1 MKSWK
6 EFLEKESREAY
17 FIQLM
22 DKVNKAYDRERVYP
36 SKEEMFSCFELCPYE
51 NVKVVIIGQDPY
63 HGAGQAHGLSFSV
76 KPGIKVP
83 PSLKN
88 IYKELQSD
96 LNIETPNHGYLVSW
110 AKQGVL
116 MLNTSLTVTEGKPG
130 SHKSFGWSKFTQ
142 RVLEFLNDY
151 DKPLVFILW
160 GNHAI
165 EAAKG
170 ITNPKHFL
178 IKSAHPSPLAGGGFF
193 GTKPFS
199 KTNEFLQ
206 KTGRGAIDW
215 RIETVAEEPIGHND
229 KEEQDVVATTSNQ
242 WPPKFKTVWNNIK
255 EVDTTNDVIISE
267 YQGSPLKIIDLN
279 GKQVLVGKYGN
290 KLEFLDPYTFKM
302 VAKAVILAPAKFDT
316 FHINIVKIDGDWHA
330 VYVIRKRDDREADD
344 YFRVVSYNFTTKET
358 TTIITTNA
366 WIYDVK
372 AVEINGINYL
382 FLAVITTPGLILR
395 YNLHTQQEEL
405 RFEIPDSDHI
415 QFYYFISNGKP
426 TLLVKHSVSAYLY
439 SDYKH
444 YKLFDAITGK
454 QLGQDMTLTKVEDT
468 AIVQVS
474 DSKYVLAVATKT
486 NHLHLFDTATGKQT
500 HNILVDDDPNFTY
513 TMAIYKS
520 KLVIVSEDRTKIY
533 DLAYPEQEP
542 NILTHANGDPV
553 QTKAKNNTFIITYQN
568 KPLIIFPQ
576 DYQTNVAQCFS
587 LETYTEER
595 EIKVIPEIS
604 KFLPFTDSQNREL
617 FIIHYGDK
625 FNINNCITALY
636 NPLGR
641 IRSKEEYEFNYYA
654 VTTDLNGMPVVVT
667 RSNNNIFN
675 LFNIETGQK
684 IKCLKIESSET
695 KVEPIL
701 ITEVKGKQ
709 VLLASYSE
717 DIKMFTFP
725 EMEVSNI
732 SFLIEAAGSMDVIEM
747 DGVKQLIAANDEMFT
762 WNLETGEPIHNPF
775 HVIIEPDAEEEEER
789 YLCSDGFSIH
799 TLNWGDK
806 DSLFIGTVS
815 SDAYIWNP
823 HKPAELIPIEIDEAM
838 WNVGHYDP
846 DYCIYCAVSTVIDG
860 KNVVVTGSHHGAVVV
875 IDAETGERIGR
886 IMKTNDVS
894 EYYNNYMKITEF
906 AGRKLLVTHNKRT
919 VKIWTLNDA
928 KKLKEFTFDN
938 ITSIAVSNNKI
949 IVFHG
954 EDVSCFEMI

>member
-1 MKSWK
+1 MKIWK
-6 EFLEKESREAY
+6 EFLEKESHEAY

-76 KPGIKVP
+76 KPGVKIP

-116 MLNTSLTVTEGKPG
+116 MLNTSLTVTEGKAG

-178 IKSAHPSPLAGGGFF
+178 IKSPHPSPLAGGGFF

-215 RIETVAEEPIGHND
+215 RIEVVAEEPIGHNE
-229 KEEQDVVATTSNQ
+229 KAEQDVVATTSNQ

-255 EVDTTNDVIISE
+255 EVDTTNDIIISE

-279 GKQVLVGKYGN
+279 GKQVLVGIYRN

-302 VAKAVILAPAKFDT
+302 VAKAVTLAPAKFDAYRV
-316 FHINIVKIDGDWHA
+316 NLVKIDGDWCA
-330 VYVIRKRDDREADD
+330 VYIIYKDNREADD
-344 YFRVVSYNFTTKET
+344 RFRIVSYNFTTKET
-358 TTIITTNA
+358 TTLKTANT
-366 WIYDVK
+366 WIYNIK
-372 AVEINGINYL
+372 AVEINGGSYL
-382 FLAVITTPGLILR
+382 FIALKNTTSCLILR

-405 RFEIPDSDHI
+405 RFEMPSLSSPYSQIDD
-415 QFYYFISNGKP
+415 FYYFINNGKP
-426 TLLVKHSVSAYLY
+426 TLLVKHSVSVYPH

-454 QLGQDMTLTKVEDT
+454 RLGKDMTLTKVKDI
-468 AIVQVS
+468 AIVQIS
-474 DSKYVLAVATKT
+474 DSKYVLAAATKA
-486 NHLHLFDTATGKQT
+486 NHLHLFDTATGEQT
-500 HNILVDDDPNFTY
+500 HDILVDDDPNFTI
-513 TMAIYKS
+513 TALAAYKS
-520 KLVIVSEDRTKIY
+520 KLVIASWDRSKVY
-533 DLAYPEQEP
+533 DLAHPEQES
-542 NILTHANGDPV
+542 NILTLANGDPV
-553 QTKAKNNTFIITYQN
+553 QTKDGFFITIYQN
-568 KPLIIFPQ
+568 KPLAIFPQ
-576 DYQTNVAQCFS
+576 CYKGASCFS
-587 LETYTEER
+587 LETYTEQTD
-595 EIKVIPEIS
+595 IKVIPGMKI
-604 KFLPFTDSQNREL
+604 FLPFTDSQNREL
-617 FIIHYGDK
+617 FIIEYG
-625 FNINNCITALY
+625 NQYNRGSSTALY
-636 NPLGR
+636 NPKGR
-641 IRSKEEYEFNYYA
+641 IRRKEEYELNYYA
-654 VTTDLNGMPVVVT
+654 VNATLNGVPIVVT

-709 VLLASYSE
+709 VLLASFSE
-717 DIKMFTFP
+717 DIKMFTLP
-725 EMEVSNI
+725 EMELSNI
-732 SFLIEAAGSMDVIEM
+732 TFPIKQPLSMDIIEM
-747 DGVKQLIAANDEMFT
+747 DGVKQLIGANNKIFT
-762 WNLETGEPIHNPF
+762 WNLETGEPVHNPLN
-775 HVIIEPDAEEEEER
+775 IIIDQGGEEEEDR
-789 YLCSDGFSIH
+789 YLYSDGFSAH

-806 DSLFIGTVS
+806 DSLFIGTTD

-823 HKPAELIPIEIDEAM
+823 HKLTDPIQIKIDDAM
-838 WNVGHYDP
+838 WNVDPYDP

-860 KNVVVTGSHHGAVVV
+860 KNVVVTCSHHGAVVV
-875 IDAETGERIGR
+875 IDAETGKRIGGIR
-886 IMKTNDVS
+886 KTNDDFD
-894 EYYNNYMKITEF
+894 ENYMKITEF
-906 AGRKLLVTHNKRT
+906 AGKKLLVTHNKRT
-919 VKIWTLNDA
+919 VKIWTLNDT

-938 ITSIAVSNNKI
+938 ITSIAVSDNKI

-954 EDVSCFEMI
+954 EDVSCIEMI